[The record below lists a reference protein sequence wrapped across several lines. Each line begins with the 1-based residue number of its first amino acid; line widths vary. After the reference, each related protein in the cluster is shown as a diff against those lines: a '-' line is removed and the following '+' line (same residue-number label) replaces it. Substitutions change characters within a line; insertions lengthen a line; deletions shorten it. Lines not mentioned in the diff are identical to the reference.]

1 LQAEW
6 AAETTAEANT
16 EHADSKEADEF
27 DPWSNDTEEKGPETN
42 QATGLKMEAQ
52 HAAFEEADEFDPW
65 SNDGQAFTLSG
76 FGAPSN
82 YAREFSTEIK
92 QPTEADRAAKWKMPG
107 QFSSSQFDPIQN
119 TNPGFP
125 ELDENGLLSF
135 EFPWKYPSSQ
145 SHTSTHY
152 SGHDPRSGHG
162 FPLQTDKNGFSDCK
176 VLPDE
181 HYDCTEHFLPGPSI
195 NRKPSTKK
203 ASPMDLENFHELVTA
218 EGPLA
223 PFCPYFNAKLAD
235 GSGRYNLE
243 DMATEV
249 NGIIGQIMFEW
260 VFVLK
265 QESGVTAPPVTNSNC
280 SHHCEWIKEFGLPE
294 CTVCRFWQPIYM
306 MTCSTC
312 GIKRCICCRF

>member
-1 LQAEW
+1 
-6 AAETTAEANT
+6 
-16 EHADSKEADEF
+16 
-27 DPWSNDTEEKGPETN
+27 
-42 QATGLKMEAQ
+42 
-52 HAAFEEADEFDPW
+52 
-65 SNDGQAFTLSG
+65 
-76 FGAPSN
+76 
-82 YAREFSTEIK
+82 
-92 QPTEADRAAKWKMPG
+92 
-107 QFSSSQFDPIQN
+107 
-119 TNPGFP
+119 
-125 ELDENGLLSF
+125 
-135 EFPWKYPSSQ
+135 
-145 SHTSTHY
+145 
-152 SGHDPRSGHG
+152 
-162 FPLQTDKNGFSDCK
+162 
-176 VLPDE
+176 
-181 HYDCTEHFLPGPSI
+181 
-195 NRKPSTKK
+195 
-203 ASPMDLENFHELVTA
+203 MDLENFHELVTA